1 MNTPRR
7 LLDDP
12 DLLSSSERQALLAGE
27 HIRPPAGQRD
37 AIWAA
42 LSGGGSP
49 PPPVTPSTPSDGG
62 ASSLAGSGAAAAA
75 ASKVSTLTVITSSI
89 VFKSVVMIGSVISIS
104 VATYQLTH
112 PATAVRS
119 SAIATTAPSVER
131 ASNHDEAR
139 STETPR
145 AEATSSASVDRALPS
160 SPRNDSALENTTRTG
175 AMVAPTTTVTSDV
188 SPSSNAASTAS
199 TAAIEPQPDVSTAAS
214 AAASAAP
221 SEAPSEARQESL
233 LVGQARD
240 AVRRGDG
247 ATALKLLEE
256 ARSKFPRGVLG
267 QEREALSIEALAA
280 SGQQAAATQRA
291 SAFIQAHPDSPYVAR
306 LRRFAP

>member
-27 HIRPPAGQRD
+27 RIRPPAGQRD

-49 PPPVTPSTPSDGG
+49 PPPVTPSTPADGG
-62 ASSLAGSGAAAAA
+62 AGSLAGSGAAAAA
-75 ASKVSTLTVITSSI
+75 ASKASTLTVITSSI
-89 VFKSVVMIGSVISIS
+89 AFKSVVMIGSVISIS

-112 PATAVRS
+112 PATPPRPS
-119 SAIATTAPSVER
+119 SIATTAPTVER
-131 ASNHDEAR
+131 ASDHDEAR

-145 AEATSSASVDRALPS
+145 AAAAASVSIDRALPS
-160 SPRNDSALENTTRTG
+160 SPRNDSAIENTTRTG
-175 AMVAPTTTVTSDV
+175 AIVAPTTPTVSSDV
-188 SPSSNAASTAS
+188 SPSSSATSAAS
-199 TAAIEPQPDVSTAAS
+199 TAAIEPQPDVST
-214 AAASAAP
+214 AASAAP

-256 ARSKFPRGVLG
+256 ARSRFPRGVLG